1 MQKIVPFL
9 WFDNQAEEAVNFYTT
24 IFKDTKIGEIT
35 RYDEAS
41 AKVSG
46 KPAGSIMTINFQI
59 EGQDFI
65 ALNGGPA
72 FTFSQAISFLV
83 NCETQ
88 EEIDRLW
95 ERLSEGGEI
104 QQCGWLRDKYG
115 VPWQITPVIL
125 DGLLRDPDKVKAG
138 RVMESMLQMKKLD
151 VAELKRAYEQD

>member
-1 MQKIVPFL
+1 
-9 WFDNQAEEAVNFYTT
+9 
-24 IFKDTKIGEIT
+24 
-35 RYDEAS
+35 
-41 AKVSG
+41 
-46 KPAGSIMTINFQI
+46 MTINFQI